1 MQSIILQAC
10 VGPDGILHLDVP
22 VGIHD
27 SELEVTLTVQV
38 VNSTPQPQGKGWPSG
53 FFEETFGSFKDN
65 PLVVDSQ
72 GVLEE
77 KIL

>member
-1 MQSIILQAC
+1 MQSIMLHSY

-27 SELEVTLTVQV
+27 SEIEVTVTVQLIP
-38 VNSTPQPQGKGWPSG
+38 TPQPEGKGWPSG
-53 FFEETFGSFKDN
+53 FFEETFGSFKDD
-65 PLVVDSQ
+65 PLVVDSK
-72 GVLEE
+72 GVLED